1 LTGRVVETAAWLEY
15 FTGSRVKES
24 MGQLLATVD
33 GRSTPW
39 SIGYHKVTVDVR
51 DPIAHTVIEESFI
64 NHTKRTLEGIFQF
77 PLPADTSVSDFGMW
91 INGELVRADMVEKQR
106 AREIYETIL
115 RERRDPALLE
125 WQGGN
130 IFKARVGADL

>member
-1 LTGRVVETAAWLEY
+1 
-15 FTGSRVKES
+15 
-24 MGQLLATVD
+24 M
-33 GRSTPW
+33 
-39 SIGYHKVTVDVR
+39 TVDVR